1 MARSPQEVFS
11 DHLDA
16 LARRDVAEIVKD
28 YAADAVLITSQ
39 GVLEG
44 RAGIEYF
51 YTESLKG
58 LPDIRFHVKATVY
71 AENALLVWWTASASA
86 GHIDD
91 GGDTLTFADG
101 LITLQTSSYVIEP
114 NTPTNAAS

>member
-1 MARSPQEVFS
+1 VFS

-91 GGDTLTFADG
+91 GVDTLTFADG